1 MATRSSPRRAAAD
14 SLPDDYVAWLGQLK
28 DEVQQARLRTSL
40 AVNREL
46 LLLYWRIGGSILQRQ
61 KAAGWGKKV
70 VDRLAN
76 DLRQAFP
83 DMAGFSPRNL
93 MYMRA
98 FAEAWP
104 DEAIVQQAVAQL
116 PWGHNLKLLEMLSD
130 AETRTWYARAAVE
143 HGWSRNVLVHQIET
157 RLHERQGAALSNFHR
172 TLPAQQS
179 ELAQQLL
186 KDPYQFDFL
195 TLGETARERE
205 LERTL
210 LAHLKDFLV
219 ELGVGFAFVGSQY
232 HLSVGGQDYYLD
244 LLFYHLKLRC
254 FIVVELKMDEFKP
267 EYAGKMNFYL
277 SVADEQLRQSSDAPT
292 IGLILC
298 KSKNGLIVEYALRES
313 AKPIGVAEYV
323 VHLTETL
330 PDSLLGILPT
340 AQQLESSLDDEA

>member
-1 MATRSSPRRAAAD
+1 
-14 SLPDDYVAWLGQLK
+14 
-28 DEVQQARLRTSL
+28 
-40 AVNREL
+40 
-46 LLLYWRIGGSILQRQ
+46 
-61 KAAGWGKKV
+61 
-70 VDRLAN
+70 
-76 DLRQAFP
+76 
-83 DMAGFSPRNL
+83 MAGFSPRNL

-104 DEAIVQQAVAQL
+104 HEAIVQQAVAQL

-130 AETRTWYARAAVE
+130 AETRAWYARAAVE

-195 TLGETARERE
+195 TLGATARERE

-277 SVADEQLRQSSDAPT
+277 SVADEQLRQASDGHT

-323 VHLTETL
+323 VRLTETL

-340 AQQLESSLDDEA
+340 AQQLESSLDDEE